1 MVDCFYDKFISKV
14 YADEVSKRTLR
25 DEPSREKTAA
35 AMSKWSVLFRA
46 YNSTLLKLLAQ
57 K

>member
-1 MVDCFYDKFISKV
+1 MDPREAMVDCFYDKFISKV
-14 YADEVSKRTLR
+14 YADEVSKRKLR

-46 YNSTLLKLLAQ
+46 
-57 K
+57 